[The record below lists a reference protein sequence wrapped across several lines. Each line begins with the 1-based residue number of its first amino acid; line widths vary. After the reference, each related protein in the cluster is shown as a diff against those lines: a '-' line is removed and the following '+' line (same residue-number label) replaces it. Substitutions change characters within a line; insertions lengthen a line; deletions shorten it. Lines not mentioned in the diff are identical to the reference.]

1 MLTDNRCS
9 KEYYMSNDL
18 EERIKKEIQRA
29 ADISYN
35 NEARLWA
42 EMKRL
47 EARVAELEEKAAQP
61 TI

>member
-1 MLTDNRCS
+1 MFTDNTCS
-9 KEYYMSNDL
+9 KEYYMPDDL
-18 EERIKKEIQRA
+18 EERIGKEIQRA

-42 EMKRL
+42 QLRRL
-47 EARVAELEEKAAQP
+47 ETRVAELEAKAAQP